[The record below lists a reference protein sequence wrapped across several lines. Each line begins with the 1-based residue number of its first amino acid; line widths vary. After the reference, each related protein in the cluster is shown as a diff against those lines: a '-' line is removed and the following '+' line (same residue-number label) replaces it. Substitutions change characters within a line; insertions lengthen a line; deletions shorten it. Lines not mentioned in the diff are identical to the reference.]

1 MRPWAGR
8 NARGRNDPWK
18 RDCRG
23 GPHRRRQ
30 ASSHPRLRVPVDP
43 PPARDSPSPLAYAR
57 NAQVVRHPSLP
68 EIVDNFSAAAPALHF
83 HLRTDCS
90 GQRKRMRPRAFVQLG
105 PLPIPPGRFLSC
117 EQGRLHPTGVGR
129 RASQDAREPHA
140 AAQVPSIPPRRGR
153 LQALSQRPGPRSRL

>member
-1 MRPWAGR
+1 M
-8 NARGRNDPWK
+8 
-18 RDCRG
+18 
-23 GPHRRRQ
+23 
-30 ASSHPRLRVPVDP
+30 
-43 PPARDSPSPLAYAR
+43 
-57 NAQVVRHPSLP
+57 VRHPSLP

-129 RASQDAREPHA
+129 RASHKMLGNRTPLHRFLQSHLAVVDCRLFLN
-140 AAQVPSIPPRRGR
+140 AQVLARAYEALEERGLASIYCT
-153 LQALSQRPGPRSRL
+153 SSR